1 MGLKIQASKQ
11 VFKQNN
17 LLAKA
22 SNDRS
27 LELYFVFQLGEN
39 VNLVTLLKVATK
51 KLTKPVNF
59 LSLPRMKECHLLE
72 IKKGSN
78 LLLKLCEISLSIY
91 TVKNFSDPL
100 SLNVL
105 YLSSISNEVQ
115 VDIFY
120 IC

>member
-59 LSLPRMKECHLLE
+59 LSLPRMKECHRLEKSFFFIPLPLIPYVGTIALLV
-72 IKKGSN
+72 
-78 LLLKLCEISLSIY
+78 
-91 TVKNFSDPL
+91 T
-100 SLNVL
+100 
-105 YLSSISNEVQ
+105 
-115 VDIFY
+115 
-120 IC
+120 